1 MQTRAHKSTYSCDP
15 HLVPRPPLHYLF
27 WDALAKAPQ
36 AIGLLPWS
44 LCWTL
49 QRWHGTRK
57 LQGSGG
63 REEQFLPICISG
75 WVSTPP
81 PAMPLHPGSHSSP
94 SPLSSIS
101 GTHFTV
107 SRHFRN
113 QHRSHCKHH
122 STSQLAPLS
131 RATSQGCQP
140 HQSLPGILR
149 LQSSHPP
156 PLIPSTDEGVAL
168 SYAAARRPQESRVF
182 RTHLSLLC

>member
-94 SPLSSIS
+94 SPISSIS

-107 SRHFRN
+107 SPTLQKPASLTLQAP
-113 QHRSHCKHH
+113 QHQPAGTPQQSYI
-122 STSQLAPLS
+122 SGLPAPS
-131 RATSQGCQP
+131 V
-140 HQSLPGILR
+140 
-149 LQSSHPP
+149 SSWD
-156 PLIPSTDEGVAL
+156 S
-168 SYAAARRPQESRVF
+168 
-182 RTHLSLLC
+182 